1 MHPYQGLPSRAFWK
15 QAVAQ
20 RNPMELE
27 GVYTPRFEIARS
39 TRITAAGSC
48 FAQHIGKQ
56 FKTRGYGFID
66 VEPAPENL
74 PAAAHSTF
82 GFGIYSARY
91 GNIYSARQLVQTFA
105 RARGEHTPVDE
116 YWTDGE
122 RFYDPYRPSIEPR
135 GYSSLEELRIHRT
148 AHLEAVSSLL
158 AQTDLFVFT
167 FGLTEAWENIED
179 GTIYPT
185 CPGTVHGEFDE
196 TKHRFVN
203 FTFRQVLEDFESFI
217 AYARSINPAMRF
229 LVTVSPVP
237 LTATASGHH
246 VLPATVASKSI
257 LRAVCGELYDTYD
270 FVDYFPSYE
279 LVSAHPMRALAYEP
293 NLRSVSA
300 AGVAQVMDVFFSAHG
315 DAGVP
320 RPERE
325 AARTTTPTK
334 PAPTADDVVCD
345 ELILETFGR

>member
-1 MHPYQGLPSRAFWK
+1 MHPYQDLPSRAFWK

-20 RNPMELE
+20 RNAMELAD
-27 GVYTPRFEIARS
+27 VYTPRFEIARS

-66 VEPAPENL
+66 VEPAPPAL
-74 PAAAHSTF
+74 PAEARGKF

-135 GYSSLEELRIHRT
+135 GYASLAELRIHRD
-148 AHLEAVSSLL
+148 AHLKAVSSLL

-196 TKHRFVN
+196 AKHRFIN

-270 FVDYFPSYE
+270 YVDYFPSYE
-279 LVSAHPMRALAYEP
+279 LVSSHPMRALAYEP

-315 DAGVP
+315 DAGE
-320 RPERE
+320 PEPVRE
-325 AARTTTPTK
+325 ADAAAAPATPEQ
-334 PAPTADDVVCD
+334 TADDVVCD